1 MVLYFFL
8 ICYDMLIQLSAV
20 HVVKWISYMAS
31 DHALRVRV
39 LPWAQ
44 GRVYPA
50 VVKAVIRLHPTFGGG
65 AA

>member
-1 MVLYFFL
+1 
-8 ICYDMLIQLSAV
+8 
-20 HVVKWISYMAS
+20 MAS

-50 VVKAVIRLHPTFGGG
+50 VVKAVIRLHPTFGGVT
-65 AA
+65 A